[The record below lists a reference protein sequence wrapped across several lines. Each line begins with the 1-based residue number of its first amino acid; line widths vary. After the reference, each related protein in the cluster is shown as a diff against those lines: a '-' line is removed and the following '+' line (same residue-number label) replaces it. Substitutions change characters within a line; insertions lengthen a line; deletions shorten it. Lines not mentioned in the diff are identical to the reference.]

1 MVITRFRGSPK
12 ENPWILAIF
21 SVRTSRTRH
30 VPDSSTH
37 SLYLIKLFNSSSP
50 KGNFRECATSTH
62 THPHAQPQHTAAHS
76 NTPHQ
81 HMQYHTET
89 EKEREGKKEK
99 RQDNTSQDKRRQ
111 VPVILRET
119 LAQMVRLVSPLLLP
133 TSLLLSSLYHTTT
146 TTTSTTTT
154 HRETERQRDRETER
168 EDKKKPKYNERFA
181 RPSIMV
187 SCFFATFL
195 IYEYIDKKI
204 VFICYHES
212 SRTPQHSEWNCV
224 GANRPQHMHMY
235 GHCLWLNFEHIKNSN
250 RSKKLIF
257 ATKKIEIESAKYFKN
272 PPKWFEFISARMVL
286 GLWDLSLLTVFY
298 VVWVCSCGA
307 SFITATVSFKID
319 SGTRTPTICSTIRSE
334 TCSWHMSF
342 VCELPSLLV

>member
-1 MVITRFRGSPK
+1 MCYI
-12 ENPWILAIF
+12 
-21 SVRTSRTRH
+21 H
-30 VPDSSTH
+30 TH
-37 SLYLIKLFNSSSP
+37 
-50 KGNFRECATSTH
+50 TST
-62 THPHAQPQHTAAHS
+62 
-76 NTPHQ
+76 
-81 HMQYHTET
+81 
-89 EKEREGKKEK
+89 R
-99 RQDNTSQDKRRQ
+99 
-111 VPVILRET
+111 
-119 LAQMVRLVSPLLLP
+119 
-133 TSLLLSSLYHTTT
+133 
-146 TTTSTTTT
+146 TTTT
-154 HRETERQRDRETER
+154 HSSTQQHTTPTHAISHGDRERERREERKETRQHITRQEKTSSSYLEGDVGPDGSISLSPSPPHLPPPLLPLPHHNHNHEHHNNTQRDRETERQRDRER
-168 EDKKKPKYNERFA
+168 RQKKPKYNERFA